1 MTEAKRIKYDDI
13 VGTPMSV
20 RSLVEIPILF
30 GTDRM
35 GRLAVQIK
43 SQRYDAGQ
51 FKNPILF
58 DESEQSNAKLT
69 SEIFTDSYFKE
80 SQKSNKPQSPEPN
93 QPCRQF
99 EHVED
104 TV

>member
-1 MTEAKRIKYDDI
+1 
-13 VGTPMSV
+13 MSV
-20 RSLVEIPILF
+20 RSLVEIPMLLITE
-30 GTDRM
+30 GIDRS
-35 GRLAVQIK
+35 AAQIK
-43 SQRYDAGQ
+43 SQRYNVCQ

-80 SQKSNKPQSPEPN
+80 SQKSSKPQSPAPN
-93 QPCRQF
+93 QLCRKF